1 MSDNLQN
8 RGAQD
13 RARINVNEEW
23 EVRHWTEA
31 LGVSKEELERA
42 VKQVGPSAEG
52 LVGQGCIRRQRHRIY
67 RVSRSPI
74 RKN

>member
-1 MSDNLQN
+1 MADNLED
-8 RGAQD
+8 RGPQD

-42 VKQVGPSAEG
+42 VQQVGPSAAAVREH
-52 LVGQGCIRRQRHRIY
+52 LKRQ
-67 RVSRSPI
+67 
-74 RKN
+74 